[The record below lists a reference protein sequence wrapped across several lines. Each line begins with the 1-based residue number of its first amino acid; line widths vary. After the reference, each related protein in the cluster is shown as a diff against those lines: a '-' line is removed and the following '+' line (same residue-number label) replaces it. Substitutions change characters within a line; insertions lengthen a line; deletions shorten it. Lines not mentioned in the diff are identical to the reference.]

1 MTNIWPTREN
11 RTARQKALFENR
23 PIVNTD
29 LVCDLETKIKFILLD
44 SRRFIFF

>member
-11 RTARQKALFENR
+11 RTAKQKALFENR

-29 LVCDLETKIKFILLD
+29 LVWDLGKK
-44 SRRFIFF
+44 